1 MPIPAPAPAPAP
13 ALPAPAPAPAP
24 KPKGINKINYSPEIG
39 LAVTTLN
46 LLLDKKRVP
55 KATNAEVTAAEEHLG
70 DLAVKENLDKEDL
83 ARRIYAAPRRPLK
96 IGELDYAERIIL
108 QANARANA
116 AAAAAAN
123 FKTPVKGPPTFVL
136 TPYKLD
142 LKTRMTAE
150 IANYKAIHN
159 NNMPDPKTVAHMVD
173 AIKQDIKEQ
182 AFRKKLADFEQ
193 NKGSQATVDEMNTL
207 TTEHEQKFQGFGL
220 KQTRIIKH
228 KQTFNDKYAIDKKQ
242 LQKNI
247 LALKYVKNANNHATL
262 DQRPAE
268 ETRRTTCHEG

>member
-1 MPIPAPAPAPAP
+1 MPVSKEDFIINLAAVLNSDKHRGSIQGIRTYLFPPTPPVVTVPTGGPPVPAPPAPAPVPVPVPAPPAPAP
-13 ALPAPAPAPAP
+13 PAPAPAP
-24 KPKGINKINYSPEIG
+24 KPKGTNNKINYSPEVG

-96 IGELDYAERIIL
+96 VGELDYAERIIL
-108 QANARANA
+108 QSNARANA
-116 AAAAAAN
+116 AAAAAAS

-159 NNMPDPKTVAHMVD
+159 NKMPDPKTVAH
-173 AIKQDIKEQ
+173 IW
-182 AFRKKLADFEQ
+182 
-193 NKGSQATVDEMNTL
+193 
-207 TTEHEQKFQGFGL
+207 
-220 KQTRIIKH
+220 
-228 KQTFNDKYAIDKKQ
+228 
-242 LQKNI
+242 
-247 LALKYVKNANNHATL
+247 
-262 DQRPAE
+262 
-268 ETRRTTCHEG
+268 